1 MSCPHNYVIAI
12 ITKIPLNLIIRSQSF
27 LIENVAIANCPI
39 SIPLD
44 TLIRFK
50 LKSIVSLT
58 SNFKI
63 LQRSQHLS
71 FPKAHLKVK
80 KNRLLFL
87 QKVP

>member
-12 ITKIPLNLIIRSQSF
+12 ITKIPLILIIRSQSF
-27 LIENVAIANCPI
+27 LIENVTIANCPI
-39 SIPLD
+39 SIPLA
-44 TLIRFK
+44 TIIRFK
-50 LKSIVSLT
+50 LKAIVSLT

-63 LQRSQHLS
+63 LQRSRHLS
-71 FPKAHLKVK
+71 FPKAYLNVK